1 MNLAR
6 SRRELLRAALAAP
19 VALALGN
26 AVRAQDAPSSGC
38 GRPGPS
44 CTVTTPPRTSRGP
57 KPISLI
63 IPDAEVD
70 APVEVSEIVDGEMK
84 APTGPWVVGWY
95 RESGRLG
102 EADNIVMA
110 GHLDYWGVGKAVFYH
125 LGALKKDDQIEI
137 IADDDQHYRFTVEWV
152 RTIKTANAGPDA
164 IRQVVGKTADER
176 LTLITCG
183 GDFDKDTREY
193 EERIV
198 VRAIPVS

>member
-1 MNLAR
+1 MYRKL
-6 SRRELLRAALAAP
+6 ALAPAFACMAAGAP
-19 VALALGN
+19 
-26 AVRAQDAPSSGC
+26 AQDWP
-38 GRPGPS
+38 
-44 CTVTTPPRTSRGP
+44 T
-57 KPISLI
+57 KPIAVI

-70 APVEVSEIVDGEMK
+70 APIEVSEIVDGEMK
-84 APTGPWVVGWY
+84 APSGPWVVGWY

-125 LGALKKDDQIEI
+125 IGALKKDAQIEI

-198 VRAIPVS
+198 VRAIPIS